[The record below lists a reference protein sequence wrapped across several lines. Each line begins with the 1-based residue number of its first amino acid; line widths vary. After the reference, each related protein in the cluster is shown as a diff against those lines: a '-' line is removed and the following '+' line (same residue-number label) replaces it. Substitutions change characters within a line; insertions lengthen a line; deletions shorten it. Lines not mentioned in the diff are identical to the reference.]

1 MSNEYAPCFA
11 ARSQIF
17 TNFGYFLLKPRK
29 IFIIAQPDTLKG
41 REFYVEFISGNFIIV
56 TLLFPG

>member
-1 MSNEYAPCFA
+1 MHEYAPGFA
-11 ARSQIF
+11 ARSKIF
-17 TNFGYFLLKPRK
+17 TDFDYFLLKPRK

-41 REFYVEFISGNFIIV
+41 REFNVEFISGDFIIV

>member
-1 MSNEYAPCFA
+1 MHEYAPRFA

-17 TNFGYFLLKPRK
+17 KDFAYFLLKPRK

-41 REFYVEFISGNFIIV
+41 REFYAEFISGNSIII
-56 TLLFPG
+56 TSLFPG